1 MEISKMKQNQ
11 AQQGFS
17 LLGLVFV
24 IAVVFGVGVI
34 GMKSFPVFAEYRA
47 IQKAIVKAKG
57 AGSTPQEISSSFNKA
72 AQIDDISTI
81 TGSDLAIEKGKNG
94 EMEVS
99 FDYAKEVELVAPVSL
114 LFRFKGSTKK

>member
-1 MEISKMKQNQ
+1 MSKMKQMNSQ
-11 AQQGFS
+11 RGFT

-24 IAVVFGVGVI
+24 LAVVIGVGII
-34 GMKSFPVFAEYRA
+34 GMKSFPVVMEYRA

-57 AGSTPQEISSSFNKA
+57 SGSTPQEIANSFNKT

-81 TGSDLAIEKGKNG
+81 AGNDLTIEKGKGG

-99 FDYAKEVELVAPVSL
+99 FDYAKEIELVAPVSL

>member
-1 MEISKMKQNQ
+1 MNKSNGQN
-11 AQQGFS
+11 GFS

-24 IAVVFGVGVI
+24 IAVAFGVGII
-34 GMKSFPVFAEYRA
+34 GMKSFPVFTEYRA
-47 IQKAIVKAKG
+47 VQKAIVKAKG
-57 AGSTPQEISSSFNKA
+57 AGSTPQEISAAFNKT

-81 TGSDLAIEKGKNG
+81 TGNDLTIEKGKGG